1 MKINGDKYAAV
12 VHDKISCAYV
22 HAFLLPPGKS
32 PALETLLELH
42 VLLIIIFSTR
52 IVHME

>member
-1 MKINGDKYAAV
+1 MLLLSMIRYRV
-12 VHDKISCAYV
+12 LI
-22 HAFLLPPGKS
+22 HAFLLPPCKS